1 MANEVEILDAIMGSN
16 KTNGIIKWMDNHPN
30 EKYIYISPLLSEV
43 DYGSRLDT
51 DVKNIKFEFPS
62 VDDEYKTK
70 GEQLLNMLQNGC
82 NIGAT
87 HSLYLSMTDRHLDVI
102 EQQGYVILADE
113 EVNAITKFDKYSY
126 DDLDYLL
133 LKKDIKISEVD
144 GMLSWVGV
152 DLGQRNKYRHFA
164 DMCDNKMIYSAKRDK
179 AMMVTQLPIRL
190 FTCAKRVI
198 IMTYMFDGNIL
209 DCFLRLKGIKVKKFT
224 EVKPTPISKKDIRSL
239 ITLLPL
245 DDKVSKLNQTNT
257 GYGKMTQAQLDEI
270 GKYITRVARRYD
282 IDSKDVLFTLPK
294 NIFEPSKK
302 SHKRIRPKGYSF
314 YKEYVFDKD
323 GNAVYDKNSK
333 HKTVEKPCWLY
344 AGCRATNEYSNTWL
358 LFHCYDRHPNTA
370 VASYLAD
377 YGYAPK
383 LNVFRCSEI
392 TQWVFRSRIRKSLPI
407 VLAITNEK
415 MYNVF
420 TNWLNN
426 DEI

>member
-1 MANEVEILDAIMGSN
+1 MRN
-16 KTNGIIKWMDNHPN
+16 KNIEEGKKPKLIEDLGKRKFTENSQGYRFGRFGCPYCENTFECRISSVNSGDTRSCGCLKGKASISHVLKLNRFYGTWSKMVHRCTNPKNKKYKDYCN
-30 EKYIYISPLLSEV
+30 EK
-43 DYGSRLDT
+43 G
-51 DVKNIKFEFPS
+51 
-62 VDDEYKTK
+62 
-70 GEQLLNMLQNGC
+70 
-82 NIGAT
+82 
-87 HSLYLSMTDRHLDVI
+87 LDVI

-314 YKEYVFDKD
+314 YKEYVQP
-323 GNAVYDKNSK
+323 
-333 HKTVEKPCWLY
+333 HKKEP
-344 AGCRATNEYSNTWL
+344 G
-358 LFHCYDRHPNTA
+358 
-370 VASYLAD
+370 
-377 YGYAPK
+377 
-383 LNVFRCSEI
+383 
-392 TQWVFRSRIRKSLPI
+392 
-407 VLAITNEK
+407 
-415 MYNVF
+415 
-420 TNWLNN
+420 
-426 DEI
+426 